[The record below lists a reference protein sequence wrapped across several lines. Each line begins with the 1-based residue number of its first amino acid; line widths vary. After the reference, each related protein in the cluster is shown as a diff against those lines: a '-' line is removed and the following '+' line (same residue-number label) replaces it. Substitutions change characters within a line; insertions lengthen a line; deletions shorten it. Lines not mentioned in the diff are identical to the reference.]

1 MDAYDAQFQYELS
14 LCRPAITS
22 RTDSTEFTTCFQE
35 FLKTNRDLIQ
45 ATDSPLVK
53 ESFQRHHENAI
64 LFEEKLSHCRLIE
77 LCTLSTPE
85 DIRAGKVLVGTNY
98 SAQNTIPYTLRKAT
112 QNICNTFSSWWVTPV
127 SAVPRPNCRSRNSSR
142 SCADKMV
149 YRCSREVFEMNSS
162 IPVEIIYCLFVLFT
176 VLSILF
182 LKGKGSSLFVGHNT
196 TKEPAFQP
204 VKLCKALGVCL
215 ASIALL
221 LLIAA
226 LLWNNWPKWFSWI
239 FGIVTGGNVI
249 SITILCN
256 LNIIFNNHRKDSGN
270 EW

>member
-98 SAQNTIPYTLRKAT
+98 SAHEHHPVYTPESYAKHLQHILELMGYTGIRRTKTQLQIKELIQELR
-112 QNICNTFSSWWVTPV
+112 
-127 SAVPRPNCRSRNSSR
+127 R
-142 SCADKMV
+142 
-149 YRCSREVFEMNSS
+149 
-162 IPVEIIYCLFVLFT
+162 
-176 VLSILF
+176 
-182 LKGKGSSLFVGHNT
+182 
-196 TKEPAFQP
+196 
-204 VKLCKALGVCL
+204 
-215 ASIALL
+215 
-221 LLIAA
+221 
-226 LLWNNWPKWFSWI
+226 
-239 FGIVTGGNVI
+239 
-249 SITILCN
+249 
-256 LNIIFNNHRKDSGN
+256 
-270 EW
+270 

>member
-35 FLKTNRDLIQ
+35 FLKTNRDLIHTVSKPCPYTLPQDCIEDLIQ

-98 SAQNTIPYTLRKAT
+98 SAHEHHPVYTPESYAKHLQHILELMGYTGIRRTKTQLQIKELIQELR
-112 QNICNTFSSWWVTPV
+112 
-127 SAVPRPNCRSRNSSR
+127 R
-142 SCADKMV
+142 
-149 YRCSREVFEMNSS
+149 
-162 IPVEIIYCLFVLFT
+162 
-176 VLSILF
+176 
-182 LKGKGSSLFVGHNT
+182 
-196 TKEPAFQP
+196 
-204 VKLCKALGVCL
+204 
-215 ASIALL
+215 
-221 LLIAA
+221 
-226 LLWNNWPKWFSWI
+226 
-239 FGIVTGGNVI
+239 
-249 SITILCN
+249 
-256 LNIIFNNHRKDSGN
+256 
-270 EW
+270 

>member
-22 RTDSTEFTTCFQE
+22 HTDSTEFTTCFRE
-35 FLKTNRDLIQ
+35 FLKTNRDLIHTVSKPCPYTLPQDCIEDFIQ

-53 ESFQRHHENAI
+53 ESFQRHHENA
-64 LFEEKLSHCRLIE
+64 
-77 LCTLSTPE
+77 
-85 DIRAGKVLVGTNY
+85 
-98 SAQNTIPYTLRKAT
+98 
-112 QNICNTFSSWWVTPV
+112 
-127 SAVPRPNCRSRNSSR
+127 
-142 SCADKMV
+142 
-149 YRCSREVFEMNSS
+149 
-162 IPVEIIYCLFVLFT
+162 
-176 VLSILF
+176 ILF

-239 FGIVTGGNVI
+239 LGIVTGGNVI